1 MTERRMTELPF
12 MIIDMVETPPT
23 KPTGKRTIA
32 DLDELSAI
40 PDGGGVLVQ
49 YGSKTFK
56 MTKINF
62 LDQLSQARLKTLSG
76 QTFAYASLY
85 TEDGQAESPVRSQV
99 SNIAESLY
107 TGFAS
112 NGPDS
117 GATADAVNSKI
128 VITDTGSYLVNAQM
142 SFSGTVSATFHFY
155 LKIISDSPVTDLVG
169 ARATRKLGTG
179 GDVGSCSFSGIVELT
194 NGDEVGI
201 YISSEADTK
210 TINTHHSQF
219 SLVKVP

>member
-1 MTERRMTELPF
+1 MTELPF

-49 YGSKTFK
+49 HGSKTFK
-56 MTKINF
+56 MSKINF
-62 LDQLSQARLKTLSG
+62 LDQLSQERLKTLSG
-76 QTFAYASLY
+76 QTFAYADLY
-85 TEDGQAESPVRSQV
+85 TADGQAESPVRSQV
-99 SNIAESLY
+99 SNIAAQLY
-107 TGFAS
+107 TGFES

-117 GATADAVNSKI
+117 GATADAANSKI
-128 VITDTGSYLVNAQM
+128 VITDTGSYLVNVSL
-142 SFSGTVSATFHFY
+142 SFSGTNIATFHFY
-155 LKIISDSPVTDLVG
+155 LKIISDSPVSDLPG
-169 ARATRKLGTG
+169 ARTTRKLGTG
-179 GDVGSCSFSGIVELT
+179 GDVGSCSFSGVVQLT

-201 YISSEADTK
+201 YINSDGDTK